1 MPVTYYHPNGPVG
14 QVFKSLQQADTTRNV
29 GAVGLGTASI
39 LCYSRPHEH
48 WTFFEIDWHVW
59 RIARTNSL
67 FSFLQNCPAK
77 PRVVLGDAR
86 LTIAREPSAKYS
98 MLVLDAFSSD
108 AIPVHLM
115 TREAF
120 SVYKRVLTEH
130 GLLLVHISNR
140 RLDLEPVVGALAK
153 DAGLSA
159 LIRNHDVPE
168 KAQNDTFEYGSDWVV
183 VAKHPE
189 DFGAL
194 ATDTRWRKLSESPRD
209 KLWTDDYSNLLSVI
223 KW

>member
-1 MPVTYYHPNGPVG
+1 MG
-14 QVFKSLQQADTTRNV
+14 QVFHSLQQSDTTRNV

-59 RIARTNSL
+59 RIARTPGL
-67 FSFLQNCPAK
+67 FSFLDKCQAK

-86 LTIAREPSAKYS
+86 LTIAKEPAAKYAL
-98 MLVLDAFSSD
+98 LVLDAFSSD

-120 SVYKRVLTEH
+120 ASYKRVLTEH

-153 DAGLSA
+153 DAGMAA
-159 LIRNHDVPE
+159 LVRNHDLANEV
-168 KAQNDTFEYGSDWVV
+168 QNKTFEYGSDWVII
-183 VAKHPE
+183 ARHAE
-189 DFGAL
+189 DLGPL
-194 ATDTRWRKLSESPRD
+194 ATDTRWRKLRESPPD
-209 KLWTDDYSNLLSVI
+209 KMWTDDYSNLLSVI